1 MQALDND
8 TLQAL
13 VQSICSTGAWEP
25 KAFAKKECIKV
36 LAQLPQPSCP
46 VADVVVQQYL
56 GKILAHLKKQ
66 LQDTDSL
73 VRDAACEALAAYAW
87 ALADAAGSSLPGNSS
102 CPVVKLIFE
111 CLAEQKKEAQHGAS
125 QALLMV
131 APCIGPLDKE
141 LVKLILR
148 MLKSATFQGTAPLL
162 AAIASTDADT
172 HAPVGLLKAGASAFL
187 PYLNHLVG
195 QPSSR
200 RSSSGYDA
208 ASSQAASSGS
218 GIIGCLAA
226 KDWAVRR
233 AAADALRAAVLLLGP
248 AMEPDGRWQLG
259 DPSSLTHR
267 CLSALDA
274 QSCKF
279 DKVREARDAAR
290 EAAGLL
296 QELQRFVQDEGPDG
310 DWRAWVSSHV
320 AYTGCVTPTSSS
332 AQHSPLRSNTSDL
345 ETRMSLNML
354 RTSPICERFQQ
365 AAVQQDL
372 IAEPG
377 SNRGS
382 AAGTAAQERP
392 ASASSSAAGSYD
404 AAAEVVADEAEA
416 AAAAAGFE
424 VTLHLPV
431 EEQQQAEAEQ
441 PQKLQQQPLRWQWSR
456 NSSSSSRPA
465 SSGAQ
470 VTSSRPANN
479 GGAAT
484 SSRPSSAAAVS
495 RPGSSANSRLSTAE
509 QQPALKRQSSHSVTP
524 ASTAAAAGLL
534 PAVVQAADGAGDAG
548 QGAAAAAEPTAV
560 QVLPR
565 VASGVQHQLS
575 KSSSSRAASAAAAGT
590 LSAWT
595 GPTQQE
601 WEQVQQLLQQY
612 QQQHTAMSS
621 AMQQMQEA
629 HSAAMA
635 GLQERV
641 AQLEALTQQ
650 LVSSSSSGAA
660 CDNKCSS
667 SPVVFPT
674 APQGPGSPS
683 RLGPSRS
690 ASNAAAAAA
699 AAAVA
704 VAAADNPET
713 PGTAAAAG
721 ATAAAASGGRASG
734 RWATDPGMQDG
745 YAPMFRSEDWGTP
758 GSNSISAGGVSG
770 SVGGSG
776 MRCKPGLSVLDTLS
790 AGHRS
795 CSGTNTPTS
804 AGGNRGWESQMATPS
819 DLDTAYADALRGDK
833 GDVHLLRLIQKTGP
847 VWSKLA
853 PHTSKGLLAVFIKHV
868 KDGVMLHRVLPW
880 LWRLADEDEG
890 RPDLPEELQQQLLEA
905 LHCCPV
911 AEDPQ
916 TSEKVALLESSLRTV
931 WQHSKQQ

>member
-8 TLQAL
+8 SLQAL

-162 AAIASTDADT
+162 AAIASTYADT

-290 EAAGLL
+290 ETAGLL

-320 AYTGCVTPTSSS
+320 PYTGCVTPTSSS

-392 ASASSSAAGSYD
+392 A
-404 AAAEVVADEAEA
+404 
-416 AAAAAGFE
+416 
-424 VTLHLPV
+424 
-431 EEQQQAEAEQ
+431 
-441 PQKLQQQPLRWQWSR
+441 R
-456 NSSSSSRPA
+456 
-465 SSGAQ
+465 
-470 VTSSRPANN
+470 
-479 GGAAT
+479 
-484 SSRPSSAAAVS
+484 
-495 RPGSSANSRLSTAE
+495 
-509 QQPALKRQSSHSVTP
+509 
-524 ASTAAAAGLL
+524 
-534 PAVVQAADGAGDAG
+534 
-548 QGAAAAAEPTAV
+548 
-560 QVLPR
+560 
-565 VASGVQHQLS
+565 
-575 KSSSSRAASAAAAGT
+575 T
-590 LSAWT
+590 LSAWA
-595 GPTQQE
+595 GPSQQE
-601 WEQVQQLLQQY
+601 WELVQQLLQQY
-612 QQQHTAMSS
+612 QQQHTAMAS

-660 CDNKCSS
+660 
-667 SPVVFPT
+667 
-674 APQGPGSPS
+674 
-683 RLGPSRS
+683 
-690 ASNAAAAAA
+690 
-699 AAAVA
+699 
-704 VAAADNPET
+704 
-713 PGTAAAAG
+713 
-721 ATAAAASGGRASG
+721 
-734 RWATDPGMQDG
+734 
-745 YAPMFRSEDWGTP
+745 Y
-758 GSNSISAGGVSG
+758 
-770 SVGGSG
+770 
-776 MRCKPGLSVLDTLS
+776 TLS

>member
-1 MQALDND
+1 MATRTTLGANKPGTNPALAEKDHRTKILLCLTKLNEKSTLRAAAEELSVIIRALDND
-8 TLQAL
+8 SLQAL

-172 HAPVGLLKAGASAFL
+172 HAPVGLLKAGAGAFL

-320 AYTGCVTPTSSS
+320 ANTGCVTPTSSS

-345 ETRMSLNML
+345 ETRMS
-354 RTSPICERFQQ
+354 
-365 AAVQQDL
+365 
-372 IAEPG
+372 
-377 SNRGS
+377 
-382 AAGTAAQERP
+382 
-392 ASASSSAAGSYD
+392 
-404 AAAEVVADEAEA
+404 
-416 AAAAAGFE
+416 
-424 VTLHLPV
+424 
-431 EEQQQAEAEQ
+431 
-441 PQKLQQQPLRWQWSR
+441 
-456 NSSSSSRPA
+456 
-465 SSGAQ
+465 
-470 VTSSRPANN
+470 
-479 GGAAT
+479 
-484 SSRPSSAAAVS
+484 
-495 RPGSSANSRLSTAE
+495 
-509 QQPALKRQSSHSVTP
+509 
-524 ASTAAAAGLL
+524 
-534 PAVVQAADGAGDAG
+534 
-548 QGAAAAAEPTAV
+548 
-560 QVLPR
+560 
-565 VASGVQHQLS
+565 
-575 KSSSSRAASAAAAGT
+575 
-590 LSAWT
+590 
-595 GPTQQE
+595 
-601 WEQVQQLLQQY
+601 
-612 QQQHTAMSS
+612 
-621 AMQQMQEA
+621 
-629 HSAAMA
+629 
-635 GLQERV
+635 
-641 AQLEALTQQ
+641 
-650 LVSSSSSGAA
+650 
-660 CDNKCSS
+660 
-667 SPVVFPT
+667 
-674 APQGPGSPS
+674 
-683 RLGPSRS
+683 
-690 ASNAAAAAA
+690 
-699 AAAVA
+699 
-704 VAAADNPET
+704 
-713 PGTAAAAG
+713 
-721 ATAAAASGGRASG
+721 
-734 RWATDPGMQDG
+734 
-745 YAPMFRSEDWGTP
+745 EDWGTP

-770 SVGGSG
+770 SMGGTG